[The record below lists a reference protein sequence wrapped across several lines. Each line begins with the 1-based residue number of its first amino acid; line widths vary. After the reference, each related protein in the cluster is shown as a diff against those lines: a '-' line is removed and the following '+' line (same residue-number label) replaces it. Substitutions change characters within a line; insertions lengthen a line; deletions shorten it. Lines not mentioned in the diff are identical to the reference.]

1 MQRHLPHAIVFLIGG
16 ILWTTPAVAQEAAP
30 AAAQQKAEAPAPLK
44 PIERFDGKTA
54 FRTKKG
60 KPKELHVIVRNW
72 EIHGR
77 QRIKKF
83 PEEGFMLVHL
93 HSGKVTTV
101 IDGKEEK
108 WGGDA
113 FWTVPAGST
122 ISAQVTS
129 ESALLETM
137 AVRNR

>member
-1 MQRHLPHAIVFLIGG
+1 MPRLLCCAIVFWAAG
-16 ILWTTPAVAQEAAP
+16 ILWPASAAAQEAPPAP
-30 AAAQQKAEAPAPLK
+30 AQQTAEAPAPLK

-54 FRTKKG
+54 FRTKQG

-77 QRIKKF
+77 QRIEKF
-83 PEEGFMLVHL
+83 PEEGFVLVHL

-108 WGGDA
+108 RGGD
-113 FWTVPAGST
+113 
-122 ISAQVTS
+122 
-129 ESALLETM
+129 
-137 AVRNR
+137 